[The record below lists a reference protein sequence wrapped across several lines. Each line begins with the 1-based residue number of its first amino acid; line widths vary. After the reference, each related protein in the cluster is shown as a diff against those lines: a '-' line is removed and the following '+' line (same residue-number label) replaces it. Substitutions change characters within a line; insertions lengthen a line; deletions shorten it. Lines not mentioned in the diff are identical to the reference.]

1 MATLSQANACARAL
15 DTVLMSLTI
24 LLASAVVTDNAGG
37 VESQHNAGGNC
48 VHIHYLH
55 KLVCGKDRKRW
66 FVIYIQE
73 GSPVSFDAEGRYRG
87 CMTDPDNLHGVVCVT
102 PIKRGYYSIL
112 TEWIKVV

>member
-24 LLASAVVTDNAGG
+24 LLASAVVTDNPGG

-55 KLVCGKDRKRW
+55 KLVCGKRPQK
-66 FVIYIQE
+66 
-73 GSPVSFDAEGRYRG
+73 
-87 CMTDPDNLHGVVCVT
+87 VVC
-102 PIKRGYYSIL
+102 YL
-112 TEWIKVV
+112 